1 MYRKLGLF
9 TDMSNRFA
17 FKKTMD
23 VAVKVFSM
31 LFIVFLLQACGG
43 GGDDAVVRDDQ
54 QTPVTPPPT
63 EPTIS
68 IALDIVER
76 DSGTA
81 NNIVSS
87 TTPLSVI
94 ATVTDS
100 DGAVQIDELV
110 TYTFSV
116 ADLATFD
123 PASGTALTDAN
134 GVASIDLIVGQTAG
148 AGLVIATLGSGET
161 AQIGFNSTGV
171 DQTVSEEPASLEL
184 FASSVQLPSSGSD
197 QIELIALVRNEQNI
211 LMEGVNV
218 SFSANA
224 NAALEIAA
232 GQDVTAA
239 DGTARAML
247 STGGDPENR
256 PITVTAQVGSAN
268 VLTEQLVIDVVGT
281 ALNINGPASVIIDDP
296 APITL
301 ALVDSDGAP
310 IPNQSLVLT
319 TTSGTLSDTNP
330 TTGATGQ
337 VTVNFQAQ
345 NAGSAEIT
353 ASALNA
359 TNSIVVTAQAD
370 NFSLTLPTASVPL
383 NQAADISVTWLRNNA
398 PFVGGDI
405 TFTSSRGNIAAPAL
419 TTDANG
425 IASTTIQ
432 SSNAGIASISAE
444 GRDVDGNVVT
454 ARGEIVFIATV
465 ASTIILDASPDNIG
479 PDGQTSI
486 ISAVV
491 RDVNGNLV
499 TGQTVN
505 FSVND
510 VSGGSI
516 TPNTSVTDSNG
527 IASTVYTSSSVSSED
542 AVIINA
548 EVASNP
554 SVNDMVTL
562 TVGNRAFDI
571 VIGTGREIQLPD
583 PSSYLKQFAV
593 FVSDSV
599 GRPVSDVDL
608 TVTGTPVR
616 FTQGGTYRKGFWV
629 FDNDANVFVPV
640 VTAVCPN
647 EDING
652 NGFLDAGEDTNG
664 DGTLTPGIVSTVAF
678 ANGQSATDNNGQ
690 ATVELRYPREF
701 GPWTD
706 VQVSV
711 FGQSAGTESQDNQNF
726 ELVVAAEDVSD
737 EASPPPANPYGQ
749 GNLCTDTN

>member
-1 MYRKLGLF
+1 
-9 TDMSNRFA
+9 MSNRFT
-17 FKKTMD
+17 FKKTRD
-23 VAVKVFSM
+23 VVVNVFSM
-31 LFIVFLLQACGG
+31 LLLVFILQACGG
-43 GGDDAVVRDDQ
+43 GGDDAVVRDGAP
-54 QTPVTPPPT
+54 TNPVTPTPPADVT
-63 EPTIS
+63 LS

-76 DSGTA
+76 DSGVA
-81 NNIVSS
+81 NNLVSS
-87 TTPLSVI
+87 STPLTVI
-94 ATVTDS
+94 ATVTDP
-100 DGAVQIDELV
+100 DGVAQVDQLV
-110 TYTFSV
+110 TFTFSV
-116 ADLATFD
+116 PDLATFD
-123 PASGTALTDAN
+123 PASGTALTGTD
-134 GVASIDLIVGQTAG
+134 GVATIDLITGQTAG
-148 AGLVIATLGSGET
+148 AGLVNVTLESGET
-161 AQIGFNSTGV
+161 AQIGFNSDGPG
-171 DQTVSEEPASLEL
+171 QTASDEPASLEL

-224 NAALEIAA
+224 NAALEIMP

-256 PITVTAQVGSAN
+256 QISVTAEVGSAN
-268 VLTEQLVIDVVGT
+268 VLTQELIIDVVGT
-281 ALNINGPASVIIDDP
+281 TLNINGPGSVIIDDP
-296 APITL
+296 APVTL
-301 ALVDSDGAP
+301 VLVDSDGSP
-310 IPNQSLVLT
+310 IPNESLLLT

-337 VTVNFQAQ
+337 VTVNYTVQ

-359 TNSIVVTAQAD
+359 TNSITVTAQAD
-370 NFSLTLPTASVPL
+370 DFSLTLPTDSVPL
-383 NQAADISVTWLRNNA
+383 NQATDISVTWLRNGA

-405 TFTSSRGNIAAPAL
+405 SFTSSRGVIASSNL
-419 TTDANG
+419 VTDANG

-444 GRDVDGNVVT
+444 GRDANDNVVT
-454 ARGEIVFIATV
+454 ARGEINFIATE
-465 ASTIILDASPDNIG
+465 AATIILDASPDNIG

-505 FSVND
+505 FSIND

-516 TPNTSVTDSNG
+516 APNTSVTDSNG
-527 IASTVYTSSSVSSED
+527 IASTVYTSNSVSSED

-548 EVASNP
+548 EVASNA

-583 PSSYLKQFAV
+583 PSSYLKEFAV
-593 FVSDSV
+593 FVSDSA
-599 GRPVSDVDL
+599 GRPVENVDL
-608 TVTGTPVR
+608 TVSGTPVR
-616 FTQGGTYRKGFWV
+616 FTQGGTYRKGIWV
-629 FDNDANVFVPV
+629 FNTDADVFEAI
-640 VTAVCPN
+640 VTAICPN

-652 NGFLDAGEDTNG
+652 NGLLDAGEDTNG
-664 DGTLTPGIVSTVAF
+664 DGTLTPGIVSTIAF
-678 ANGQSATDNNGQ
+678 ANGQSATDANGQ
-690 ATVELRYPREF
+690 AIVELRYPREF

-706 VQVSV
+706 IQVSV

-737 EASPPPANPYGQ
+737 EASPPPANPFGQ
-749 GNLCTDTN
+749 GMLCTDTN

>member
-1 MYRKLGLF
+1 
-9 TDMSNRFA
+9 MSNRFT
-17 FKKTMD
+17 FKKTRD
-23 VAVKVFSM
+23 VVVNVFSM
-31 LFIVFLLQACGG
+31 LLLVFILQACGG
-43 GGDDAVVRDDQ
+43 GGDDAVVRVGAP
-54 QTPVTPPPT
+54 TNPVTPRPPADVT
-63 EPTIS
+63 LS

-76 DSGTA
+76 DSGVA
-81 NNIVSS
+81 NNLVSS
-87 TTPLSVI
+87 STPLTVI
-94 ATVTDS
+94 ATVTDP
-100 DGAVQIDELV
+100 DGVAQVDQLV
-110 TYTFSV
+110 TFTFSV
-116 ADLATFD
+116 PDLATFD
-123 PASGTALTDAN
+123 PASGTALTGTD
-134 GVASIDLIVGQTAG
+134 GVATIDLITGQTAG
-148 AGLVIATLGSGET
+148 AGLVNVTLESGET
-161 AQIGFNSTGV
+161 AQIGFNSDGPG
-171 DQTVSEEPASLEL
+171 QTASDEPASLEL

-224 NAALEIAA
+224 NAALEIMP

-256 PITVTAQVGSAN
+256 QISVTAEVGSAN
-268 VLTEQLVIDVVGT
+268 VLTQELIIDVVGT
-281 ALNINGPASVIIDDP
+281 TLNINGPGSVIIDDP
-296 APITL
+296 APVTL
-301 ALVDSDGAP
+301 VLVDSDGSP
-310 IPNQSLVLT
+310 IPNESLLLT

-337 VTVNFQAQ
+337 VTVNYTVQ

-359 TNSIVVTAQAD
+359 TNSITVTAQAD
-370 NFSLTLPTASVPL
+370 DFSLTLPTDSVPL
-383 NQAADISVTWLRNNA
+383 NQATDISVTWLRNGA

-405 TFTSSRGNIAAPAL
+405 SFTSSRGVIASSNL
-419 TTDANG
+419 VTDANG

-444 GRDVDGNVVT
+444 GRDANDNVVT
-454 ARGEIVFIATV
+454 ARGEINFIATE
-465 ASTIILDASPDNIG
+465 AATIILDASPDNIG

-505 FSVND
+505 FSIND

-516 TPNTSVTDSNG
+516 APNTSVTDSNG
-527 IASTVYTSSSVSSED
+527 IASTVYTSNSVSSED

-548 EVASNP
+548 EVASNA

-583 PSSYLKQFAV
+583 PSSYLKEFAV
-593 FVSDSV
+593 FVSDSA
-599 GRPVSDVDL
+599 GRPVENVDL
-608 TVTGTPVR
+608 TVSGTPVR
-616 FTQGGTYRKGFWV
+616 FTQGGTYRKGIWV
-629 FDNDANVFVPV
+629 FNTDADVFEAI
-640 VTAVCPN
+640 VTAICPN

-652 NGFLDAGEDTNG
+652 NGLLDAGEDTNG
-664 DGTLTPGIVSTVAF
+664 DGTLTPGIVSTIAF
-678 ANGQSATDNNGQ
+678 ANGQSATDANGQ
-690 ATVELRYPREF
+690 AIVELRYPREF

-706 VQVSV
+706 IQVSV

-737 EASPPPANPYGQ
+737 EASPPPANPFGQ
-749 GNLCTDTN
+749 GMLCTDTN

>member
-1 MYRKLGLF
+1 MI
-9 TDMSNRFA
+9 NRFT
-17 FKKTMD
+17 FKKSTGTAAKALS
-23 VAVKVFSM
+23 V
-31 LFIVFLLQACGG
+31 LFLVVVLQACGG
-43 GGDDAVVRDDQ
+43 GGGDDTVVRDDQ
-54 QTPVTPPPT
+54 PTTPVTPPTTPT
-63 EPTIS
+63 LS
-68 IALDIVER
+68 VALDIVER

-81 NNIVSS
+81 SNNLTS

-94 ATVTDS
+94 ATITDS
-100 DGAVQIDELV
+100 DGAIQADQLV
-110 TYTFSV
+110 TFAFTV

-123 PASGTALTDAN
+123 PASGTALTGAD
-134 GVASIDLIVGQTAG
+134 GVARIDVIVGQTAG
-148 AGLVIATLGSGET
+148 AGLVNATLDSGET
-161 AQIGFNSTGV
+161 AQIGFNSAGPG
-171 DQTVSEEPASLEL
+171 QSASEEPASLEL
-184 FASSVQLPSSGSD
+184 FASSVQLPSSGTD

-211 LMEGVNV
+211 LMEGVDV

-224 NAALEIAA
+224 NSALEIAA
-232 GQDVTAA
+232 GQNVTAA
-239 DGTARAML
+239 DGTARALL
-247 STGGDPENR
+247 STGGNPENR
-256 PITVTAQVGSAN
+256 EITVTAEVGSAN
-268 VLTEQLVIDVVGT
+268 VLTQQLIIDVVGT
-281 ALNINGPASVIIDDP
+281 SLNVNGPGSVIINDP
-296 APITL
+296 APITIV
-301 ALVDSDGAP
+301 LVDSDGSP

-319 TTSGTLSDTNP
+319 TTSGTLSDANP

-337 VTVNFQAQ
+337 VTVNYVAQ
-345 NAGSAEIT
+345 NAGSADIT

-359 TNSIVVTAQAD
+359 TNSITVTAQAD
-370 NFSLTLPTASVPL
+370 DFSLTLPDTSVPL
-383 NQAADISVTWLRNNA
+383 NQAADISVTWLRNGA

-405 TFTSSRGNIAAPAL
+405 SFTSSRGTIAV
-419 TTDANG
+419 ANSVTNASG
-425 IASTTIQ
+425 IASTTIT
-432 SSNAGIASISAE
+432 SSNAGIASVSAE
-444 GRDVDGNVVT
+444 GVDSGGNVVT
-454 ARGEIVFIATV
+454 ARGEITFIATE
-465 ASTIILDASPDNIG
+465 AATIILDASPDNIG
-479 PDGQTSI
+479 PDAQTST

-505 FSVND
+505 FSIND

-516 TPNTSVTDSNG
+516 TPNTSVTDNNG
-527 IASTVYTSSSVSSED
+527 IASTVYTSNSVSSED
-542 AVIINA
+542 AVMINA

-599 GRPVSDVDL
+599 GRPVANVDL

-629 FDNDANVFVPV
+629 FDSDANVFVPV
-640 VTAVCPN
+640 VTAVCSN

-652 NGFLDAGEDTNG
+652 NGLLDAGEDTNG

-678 ANGQSATDNNGQ
+678 ADGQSATDDNGQ

-711 FGQSAGTESQDNQNF
+711 FGQSAGTESQDSQDF

-737 EASPPPANPYGQ
+737 EASPPPANPFGQ
-749 GNLCTDTN
+749 GTLCTDTN